1 MKAGGAIKT
10 NFSVGTAIVQLTV
23 GDLKEEWA
31 GLTKDEMESI
41 ILLAEEKV
49 KCKRPHTARES
60 FICTMGR
67 KVLAHLTSSCST
79 PACVKYTH
87 HDDFIPVEKFINVSG
102 IVCRSFDVISG
113 AMVEFPVVEWVSGGR
128 FREYTLVLHGDS
140 NLGKTQLAMTMMCA
154 IAQDIFETP
163 ERPYFLKV
171 ETIEGLKEA
180 ASGYIK
186 KGVAILFDDIEPSK
200 VRGTRKG
207 STLEDLKNLTE
218 VTTTSTLHARFKDI
232 VIDENEPRCFTSN
245 AANPN
250 EWHDGLPADVFITS
264 AAVRAGYP
272 AGIKAVFKRTVFAHV
287 QPPSSRRRCARA
299 TPSSDAALTW
309 ARHLPPH
316 DFR

>member
-1 MKAGGAIKT
+1 M
-10 NFSVGTAIVQLTV
+10 
-23 GDLKEEWA
+23 
-31 GLTKDEMESI
+31 
-41 ILLAEEKV
+41 
-49 KCKRPHTARES
+49 
-60 FICTMGR
+60 
-67 KVLAHLTSSCST
+67 
-79 PACVKYTH
+79 
-87 HDDFIPVEKFINVSG
+87 
-102 IVCRSFDVISG
+102 
-113 AMVEFPVVEWVSGGR
+113 
-128 FREYTLVLHGDS
+128 LHGDS

-245 AANPN
+245 AANPS
-250 EWHDGLPADVFITS
+250 EWHEGLPADVFVTS
-264 AAVRAGYP
+264 DFSVLATPP
-272 AGIKAVFKRTVFAHV
+272 ASRLCSSALSSRTCR
-287 QPPSSRRRCARA
+287 PRSSRRRCARA

-309 ARHLPPH
+309 ARLRLQPH
-316 DFR
+316 E